1 MAIGKNEPTVRE
13 AVGIFHNAESLRGAI
28 EELFRAGFEFDEL
41 GLLAS
46 EQVVEQSLGD
56 LYIRT
61 NEAADSPDAPAIAFV
76 RREAMG
82 DAARTHSGGLM
93 FVGASGAAGA
103 VVASSALLGG
113 ALLPAVGAVVGVGL
127 VGALVA
133 SFIHQSDAEYLQQQ
147 VDEGQLLL
155 FVRVDRQDQAR
166 EQQALDILRRHSGL
180 DVKTYEVPVRHPAV
194 PNAPRNPDS
203 RMRSSP

>member
-1 MAIGKNEPTVRE
+1 MAIGKHEPTVRE

-28 EELFRAGFEFDEL
+28 EALLAANFGFDEI

-56 LYIRT
+56 LYVRT
-61 NEAADSPDAPAIAFV
+61 NSASDSPNAPAIAFV
-76 RREAMG
+76 RREAAG

-113 ALLPAVGAVVGVGL
+113 ALLPAVGAVIGVGL
-127 VGALVA
+127 VGAFVA

-147 VDEGQLLL
+147 IDEGHLLL
-155 FVRVDRQDQAR
+155 FVRVDPER
-166 EQQALDILRRHSGL
+166 EQEALGILKRHSGL
-180 DVKTYEVPVRHPAV
+180 DVKIYEVPVRHPAV
-194 PNAPRNPDS
+194 PNAPRSTDTRLGS
-203 RMRSSP
+203 RP

>member
-1 MAIGKNEPTVRE
+1 MAIGKHEPTVRE

-28 EELFRAGFEFDEL
+28 VELLASGFKYDEL

-56 LYIRT
+56 LYVRT
-61 NEAADSPDAPAIAFV
+61 NEAGNTPDSPAIAFV
-76 RREAMG
+76 RRESLG
-82 DAARTHSGGLM
+82 DATRTHSGGLF
-93 FVGASGAAGA
+93 FVGASGTAGA
-103 VVASSALLGG
+103 LVASSALLGG

-155 FVRVDRQDQAR
+155 FVRVDPER
-166 EQQALDILRRHSGL
+166 ETEAMNVLKRNSAL
-180 DVKTYEVPVRHPAV
+180 DVKIYEIPVRHPDV
-194 PNAPRNPDS
+194 PNAPK
-203 RMRSSP
+203 SSDNRVGSAP

>member
-1 MAIGKNEPTVRE
+1 MAIGKHEPTVRE

-28 EELFRAGFEFDEL
+28 EALLTSGFTSDEI

-56 LYIRT
+56 LYVRT
-61 NEAADSPDAPAIAFV
+61 NATSDSPDAPAIAFV
-76 RREAMG
+76 RREAVG
-82 DAARTHSGGLM
+82 DATRTHSGGLM

-127 VGALVA
+127 VGAFVA

-155 FVRVDRQDQAR
+155 FVRVDDDR
-166 EQQALDILRRHSGL
+166 EREALDILQRHSGL
-180 DVKTYEVPVRHPAV
+180 DVRIYEVPFRNPAV
-194 PNAPRNPDS
+194 PNAPRSIDTRPG
-203 RMRSSP
+203 SSP

>member
-1 MAIGKNEPTVRE
+1 MAIGKKEPTVRE

-28 EELFRAGFEFDEL
+28 EEFLAAGFPFDEL

-56 LYIRT
+56 MYIRT
-61 NEAADSPDAPAIAFV
+61 NAASDSPDAPAIAFV
-76 RREAMG
+76 RREAAG
-82 DAARTHSGGLM
+82 DATRTHSGGLM

-127 VGALVA
+127 IGALVA

-147 VDEGQLLL
+147 IDEGHLLL
-155 FVRVDRQDQAR
+155 FVRVDPAR
-166 EQQALDILRRHSGL
+166 EEEAMAILKRNSGL
-180 DVKTYEVPVRHPAV
+180 DVKIYEIPVSHPAV
-194 PNAPRNPDS
+194 PNAPRSTDTRLGP
-203 RMRSSP
+203 SP